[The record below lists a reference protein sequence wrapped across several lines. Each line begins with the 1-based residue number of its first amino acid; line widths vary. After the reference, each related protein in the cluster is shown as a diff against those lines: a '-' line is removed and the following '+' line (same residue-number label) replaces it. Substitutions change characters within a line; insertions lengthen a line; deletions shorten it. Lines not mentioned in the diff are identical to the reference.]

1 MFVRAELKAAGE
13 IYAGFSV
20 RESMYV
26 MTGAKTG
33 TPRELQS
40 ALIQGWKVM
49 EVTRGVW
56 ICFFF
61 LLLLPL
67 L

>member
-20 RESMYV
+20 RESMCV
-26 MTGAKTG
+26 MAGAKTG

-56 ICFFF
+56 VCFFFF
-61 LLLLPL
+61 LLLPL